1 MCQSFPSVFG
11 KLDAPQPEKAL
22 DTLFGDSL
30 HLRGITIRPIGTFY
44 KPNGTVPIELFWEAI
59 TKPARDYSMFI
70 HLCQLCN
77 QPPIAQTDGPP
88 LGGYGDAGRS
98 TTWLIKD
105 PVHDERS
112 IVLPAD
118 IEPGNYAIIVGVYDP
133 NGVRVPIT
141 SSAQGGVIGGDRL
154 IVATIRVIR

>member
-1 MCQSFPSVFG
+1 
-11 KLDAPQPEKAL
+11 LD
-22 DTLFGDSL
+22 
-30 HLRGITIRPIGTFY
+30 
-44 KPNGTVPIELFWEAI
+44 
-59 TKPARDYSMFI
+59 
-70 HLCQLCN
+70 
-77 QPPIAQTDGPP
+77 
-88 LGGYGDAGRS
+88 GYGDAGRT

-133 NGVRVPIT
+133 DGVRVSIT
-141 SSAQGGVIGGDRL
+141 SSTQGGVIGGDRL